1 MMTDVS
7 LCFPARLSILPS
19 AIPPTTIFLGRDF
32 LAQFIVP
39 SLQNSRQTRRYA
51 RRTGGWTDGPTDGRT
66 GRMDFVILGP
76 QADMPAAVAA
86 AAAVVV
92 ATWPFHDDL

>member
-1 MMTDVS
+1 MTDVS
-7 LCFPARLSILPS
+7 LGFPARLSILPS

-51 RRTGGWTDGPTDGRT
+51 RRTGGWTGGRT